1 MLAPILSGIVAG
13 YAPGYTNNAFS
24 ILSVKYDWGD
34 KRSLYESII
43 GSVVVFG
50 FMIGA
55 ATGGKVM

>member
-1 MLAPILSGIVAG
+1 MIAPILSGIVAG
-13 YAPGYTNNAFS
+13 YAPGYTNTVFF

-55 ATGGKVM
+55 SLGGKLM